1 MNFKNII
8 LVIVMSVGVAT
19 FSMNQ
24 EAILDGTYQI
34 DDLENPDAVL
44 RSLQTKITF
53 TNTIVSFK

>member
-8 LVIVMSVGVAT
+8 LVIVMSVAVAT

-53 TNTIVSFK
+53 TNTKVSFK